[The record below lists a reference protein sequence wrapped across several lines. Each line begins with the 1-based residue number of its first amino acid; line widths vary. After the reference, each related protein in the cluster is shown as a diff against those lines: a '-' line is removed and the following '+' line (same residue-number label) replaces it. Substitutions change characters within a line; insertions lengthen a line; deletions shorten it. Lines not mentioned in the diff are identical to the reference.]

1 MRSRLKFTIIPFY
14 YIIPTLP
21 QAGEGFLRTN
31 HTLYVVATPIG
42 NLEDI
47 TLRALRVLQEVSL
60 IAAEDTRT
68 TRKLLQRHNIRTPL
82 ASYYEGNRSVRI
94 PYLLERLHEGD
105 VALVSEAGMPGIRDP
120 GRELVQAAAQAG
132 VAVVPV
138 PGPSAVTAALAA
150 SGLPSDEFLFLGF
163 LPRRRKERRQV
174 LQTVAQEPHTL
185 VLFEAPHRLRASLE
199 DMAATLGAGR
209 QVAACRELTKLY
221 EEVYRGTLSEAMV
234 HFAQPRGEFT
244 LVIAGAEA
252 KKCGEDAP
260 AQEVLDSLRR
270 LKATGIT
277 AREAVSQVTAQ
288 YGLPRRRV
296 YRMWLELATPGGSA

>member
-1 MRSRLKFTIIPFY
+1 M
-14 YIIPTLP
+14 
-21 QAGEGFLRTN
+21 

-68 TRKLLQRHNIRTPL
+68 TKKLLQRHSIRTPL
-82 ASYYEGNRSVRI
+82 VSYYEGNRSVRI
-94 PYLLERLHEGD
+94 PYLLERLQDGD

-120 GRELVQAAAQAG
+120 GRELVQAAAQVG

-138 PGPSAVTAALAA
+138 AGPSAVTAALAV

-163 LPRRRKERRQV
+163 LPRRRKERRQA

-199 DMAATLGAGR
+199 DMAATLGAER
-209 QVAACRELTKLY
+209 QVAVCRELTKLY
-221 EEVYRGTLSEAMV
+221 EEVYRATLSEAMA

-252 KKCGEDAP
+252 KKGEEDTP
-260 AQEVLDSLRR
+260 TQEVLDSLRR
-270 LKATGIT
+270 LKAAGIS
-277 AREAVSQVTAQ
+277 AREAVSQVTQQ

-296 YRMWLELATPGGSA
+296 YRMWLELATTGAIA